1 MNQLLYFLLLVLC
14 TYAGYW
20 VGSQTWILDVNN
32 VPHRMFNTEEARLS
46 EVKYCNA
53 CIEALHYFYRQDT
66 VKWNTEFKATKEYK
80 NIELANNGDWEDFYA
95 PEWK

>member
-1 MNQLLYFLLLVLC
+1 MNKLLYFLLLVLC

-20 VGSQTWILDVNN
+20 VGSQTWILDVDN

-53 CIEALHYFYRQDT
+53 LIEGLHYFYRQDT
-66 VKWNTEFKATKEYK
+66 VKWENEFKATNEYK
-80 NIELANNGDWEDFYA
+80 NIETANNGEWEDFYA